1 MVRVSAIR
9 ASKRGPCGNALV
21 SGPVVSPGG
30 PYVWVHPDEE
40 RYAAIGST
48 MGAVERRCSSTAMVS
63 LRLSRRA
70 ANVPAS
76 KGYVTFERSNTPAC
90 SSSVAMSQLRHWTT
104 RSRSEI
110 SVLICAASRSALSLP
125 IRSCF
130 ISVLHD
136 PFWHVGRD
144 LGALSQGHRKNHANR
159 TPPSQD
165 APVGAARNPQ
175 IGFQMASR
183 LHAHCDDFVLFHVGR
198 FPFRF

>member
-1 MVRVSAIR
+1 MRSSLPLSWPAFLISPSRRLNRHSAEHRNPFAEHLERHPVALQLAPDPGIAFGLELGDGSGVCHPRIKARTVRERTSFRPRSI
-9 ASKRGPCGNALV
+9 PE
-21 SGPVVSPGG
+21 G

-76 KGYVTFERSNTPAC
+76 KGYVTFERSNTPTC

-110 SVLICAASRSALSLP
+110 SVLICAASRSALSFANP
-125 IRSCF
+125 IVFHFR
-130 ISVLHD
+130 
-136 PFWHVGRD
+136 
-144 LGALSQGHRKNHANR
+144 
-159 TPPSQD
+159 
-165 APVGAARNPQ
+165 AP
-175 IGFQMASR
+175 
-183 LHAHCDDFVLFHVGR
+183 
-198 FPFRF
+198 